1 MSVSRRKFLI
11 AGIAA
16 AVVAV
21 GGSLLYYYTIPTA
34 RRFGGKKVTV
44 VDHLGRTVT
53 LGKPVER
60 IIVTEDKIGEMI
72 RILELEDKVVGI
84 DPHMAKMGD
93 FFPVMRDKTPVGNCM
108 RPLNFEK
115 IAELKPD
122 LVIIHAHY
130 GGSAENIEPLERMKI
145 PVVALDT
152 FLGSAAKQGEPIDFT
167 QIDLNNDPQADAL
180 RKLGKIFDRED
191 RAEEFIAWRNKIAN
205 DVIERI
211 KDIKEDAKKTA
222 WATFYFGSF
231 DMLSIG
237 NGRKEDAAL
246 DMAGLHNIIEEYTM
260 RKVDPEWVL
269 KKDPDVIVITG
280 YADWTGE
287 YTVTDPMQLKKLIDQ
302 FSQLPGFEKLSAVK
316 NNMVCVLAGICM
328 DVRFWIGAA
337 YLGKFAYPERFK
349 DISPTDIQ
357 REYFEKWLRIPYKG
371 CYFYPIL

>member
-1 MSVSRRKFLI
+1 MVNIGRRKFIITGVAAAITVI
-11 AGIAA
+11 AG
-16 AVVAV
+16 
-21 GGSLLYYYTIPTA
+21 SLFYYYRHLSPTTKP
-34 RRFGGKKVTV
+34 GETV
-44 VDHLGRTVT
+44 SVVGHLGRTVT
-53 LGKPVER
+53 LRKPVER

-93 FFPVMRDKTPVGNCM
+93 FFPVMRDKTPVGICT

-130 GGSAENIEPLERMKI
+130 GGSAGNIEPMERMKI
-145 PVVALDT
+145 PVIALDT
-152 FLGSAAKQGEPIDFT
+152 FLGSGAKQGEPIDFT

-211 KDIKEDAKKTA
+211 KDIRGDARKTA

-269 KKDPDVIVITG
+269 K
-280 YADWTGE
+280 
-287 YTVTDPMQLKKLIDQ
+287 
-302 FSQLPGFEKLSAVK
+302 
-316 NNMVCVLAGICM
+316 
-328 DVRFWIGAA
+328 
-337 YLGKFAYPERFK
+337 
-349 DISPTDIQ
+349 
-357 REYFEKWLRIPYKG
+357 
-371 CYFYPIL
+371 